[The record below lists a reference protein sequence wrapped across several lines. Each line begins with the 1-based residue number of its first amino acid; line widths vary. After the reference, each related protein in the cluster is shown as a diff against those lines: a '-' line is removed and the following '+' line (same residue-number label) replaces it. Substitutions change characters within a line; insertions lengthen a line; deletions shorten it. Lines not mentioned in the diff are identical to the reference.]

1 MTRFKVEY
9 DPCGWQ
15 PWSAWD
21 DTQCADELGFRQG
34 LGKTRQDALLD
45 LWWQCDS
52 ICPDMPSEGLCWEV
66 NPDLWQFYCLLHNR
80 RCEPSDLWTE
90 IDVVLAIDHC
100 YSAGVT
106 NSGSV
111 AHAE

>member
-1 MTRFKVEY
+1 MRFKVE
-9 DPCGWQ
+9 CNALGWQ

-34 LGKTRQDALLD
+34 LGKTRRDALLD
-45 LWWQCDS
+45 LWWQLDS
-52 ICPDMPSEGLCWEV
+52 IYPDVPRGDLCCEV

-90 IDVVLAIDHC
+90 IDVVLAIDLC
-100 YSAGVT
+100 Y
-106 NSGSV
+106 SGSV